1 MVNVDAQPD
10 EQRSIAR
17 QLNDLTAV
25 LALPAMWKGRN
36 PAFIAESMLDI
47 LGSLLRLDVAYA
59 GLTLP
64 PEGCPALDL
73 LWPRVPASPEGLLAY
88 LHDGAQSDEAVAV
101 TVLPDPTAG
110 APLRLATL
118 QRDLLGAAWRI
129 AVGSQRPDFPTT
141 HERFLVN
148 VTVEQAAIAIETAV
162 LLGREQA
169 GRRAA
174 QEQAEIQAQLSAAL
188 RESEQHYRT
197 LFETAAVSIW
207 EEDFSAVTALVDE
220 LRARGI
226 SDLGV
231 YFDEH
236 PEVVNEA
243 IERIRILDVNAQ
255 TLAMFDAAS
264 KEELLASLG
273 TIFVPETAPVF
284 RDELVAIAE
293 GRRTFVAEAP
303 LRTLRGDRRDVLVT
317 IAFPEP
323 CSRFDRVPVTLTDIT
338 ERKRAEEERQR
349 LEREKDAFLATAS
362 HDLKN
367 PLASIKGNAQLL
379 RRHVS
384 RGQIDPSRLA
394 VGLGSIDSAVSQM
407 VGLIDALLDL
417 TRLRMGRPLDLE
429 TQPTDLVALAHRVA
443 SEQQATT
450 ERHRIVV
457 EAAETEVVGAWDV
470 RRLERVLG
478 NLLSNAI
485 KYSPH
490 GGPITVTVAREAQAE
505 GLWAVLTVHDRGL
518 GIPAPDLPRIFE
530 HFHRAANVTGSIT
543 GTGIGLAGARQIV
556 EHHGGTITVESRQGE
571 GSTFI
576 VRLPLAA
583 VAESPPILVEPP
595 PSAVTEMR
603 EERIREH

>member
-1 MVNVDAQPD
+1 MVNIDAQPD

-25 LALPAMWKGRN
+25 LALPAMWKGRD

-59 GLTLP
+59 GLALP
-64 PEGCPALDL
+64 PEGCPVLDL
-73 LWPRVPASPEGLLAY
+73 LWPRVPASPEGLLPY

-101 TVLPDPTAG
+101 TVLPDPTG
-110 APLRLATL
+110 SAPLRLATL
-118 QRDLLGAAWRI
+118 QRDLLGAAWRV

-141 HERFLVN
+141 HERFLIN
-148 VTVEQAAIAIETAV
+148 ATVEQAAIAIETAV

-207 EEDFSAVTALVDE
+207 EEDFSAVTALMDE

-243 IERIRILDVNAQ
+243 IERIRIRDVNAQ

-394 VGLGSIDSAVSQM
+394 AGLGSIDSAVSQM

-485 KYSPH
+485 KYSPQ